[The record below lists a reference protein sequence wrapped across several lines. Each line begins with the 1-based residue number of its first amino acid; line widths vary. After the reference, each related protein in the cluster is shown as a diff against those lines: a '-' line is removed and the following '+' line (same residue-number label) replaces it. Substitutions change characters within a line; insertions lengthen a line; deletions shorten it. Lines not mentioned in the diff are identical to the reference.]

1 MARAPKPIEERPP
14 HDALDGVP
22 LPRQTS
28 ILVGHRHAEQALLD
42 AYRSGRMHHGWIL
55 AGERGIGKATLAFRL
70 ARFVFAHPDPTAP
83 EVQKAADL
91 SVPSGDHDAHWLEIG
106 AHPNVLHLQRDWDDQ
121 RSRYRT
127 GLSVDS
133 IRRITPFL
141 GTTAGEGG
149 WRAVI
154 VDPADDMNPNAA
166 NAILKNLE
174 EPPRQTLFLLVTKSR
189 GALLP
194 TILSRCRTLNLKP
207 LSPEETQ
214 TVVSTV
220 VPDLASSPD
229 AALAAE
235 LAGGSPRRLI
245 EMQRQ
250 EGVQLYRLMRQ
261 AIEGGKA
268 DARLKLSALAAAPAG
283 VEQFMDLY
291 KGYLSRRVH
300 GGAEPG
306 NAESPPDVPLVR
318 WAELWEKATL
328 SGREVETY
336 NLDRRQF
343 VLDLL
348 ETSAAALRQPGTPVR
363 P

>member
-14 HDALDGVP
+14 HDALEGVT
-22 LPRQTS
+22 LPRQTR
-28 ILVGHRHAEQALLD
+28 ILIGHRHAEQALLD
-42 AYRSGRMHHGWIL
+42 AYRSGRMHHAWIL

-70 ARFVFAHPDPTAP
+70 ARFIFAHPDPSAP
-83 EVQKAADL
+83 EVAEAKDL
-91 SVPSGDHDAHWLEIG
+91 SVASDDHDAHWLEIG
-106 AHPNVLHLQRDWDDQ
+106 AHPNVLHLHREWDDQ
-121 RSRYRT
+121 RSRYRSA
-127 GLSVDS
+127 LSVDS

-149 WRAVI
+149 WRALI
-154 VDPADDMNPNAA
+154 VDPADDMTPNAA
-166 NAILKNLE
+166 NAILKSLE
-174 EPPRQTLFLLVTKSR
+174 EPPRQTLFFLIAKSR

-207 LSPEETQ
+207 LTAEETQ
-214 TVVSTV
+214 AVVGGV
-220 VPDLASSPD
+220 APDLARSPD
-229 AALAAE
+229 PALAAE

-245 EMQRQ
+245 ELQRQ
-250 EGVQLYRLMRQ
+250 EGVELYRLMRQ

-268 DARLKLSALAAAPAG
+268 EARLKLSALAAAPAG
-283 VEQFMDLY
+283 AEQFMDLF

-300 GGAEPG
+300 GSAEPAGAE
-306 NAESPPDVPLVR
+306 NPPTVPLVR

-363 P
+363 L